1 MPRSIRLVANHPF
14 QNREG
19 GGGDGELQ
27 GELDVIPGEISH
39 VLGLEISCVPFDP
52 CLSSSHKGYFTALVL
67 AHVLGRVKG
76 LMDKLR
82 RCKTTALEICRR
94 RVHRK

>member
-1 MPRSIRLVANHPF
+1 MANHPF
-14 QNREG
+14 QNRE

-27 GELDVIPGEISH
+27 GELDVIPGEITH
-39 VLGLEISCVPFDP
+39 VLGLDISCVPLDP
-52 CLSSSHKGYFTALVL
+52 CLSPSHKGYFAALGL
-67 AHVLGRVKG
+67 ARVLGRLKD

-82 RCKTTALEICRR
+82 RHKSTALEICRR